1 MKKRISIEVE
11 LEGAVLATDELQAK
25 KDISQDLRSEVM
37 WVLTHSTSVKVLHPL
52 TFNELDVWYE
62 GDKDYEQEEGEEL
75 DMDFYVS
82 VLVDALVPDDT
93 DVDSLEP
100 LLVNLLQDSDVINGD
115 VESVTV
121 TISNEV

>member
-25 KDISQDLRSEVM
+25 KSISQDLRSEVM
-37 WVLTHSTSVKVLHPL
+37 WALTHGTSVEVLHPL
-52 TFNELDVWYE
+52 TFNELDVWYQGIE
-62 GDKDYEQEEGEEL
+62 YHEEGEEL

-93 DVDSLEP
+93 DADSLEP
-100 LLVNLLQDSDVINGD
+100 LLVNILQDSDVINGD
-115 VESVTV
+115 IESVTV
-121 TISNEV
+121 SISK

>member
-1 MKKRISIEVE
+1 
-11 LEGAVLATDELQAK
+11 
-25 KDISQDLRSEVM
+25 
-37 WVLTHSTSVKVLHPL
+37 
-52 TFNELDVWYE
+52 
-62 GDKDYEQEEGEEL
+62 
-75 DMDFYVS
+75 MDFYVS
-82 VLVDALVPDDT
+82 VLVNALVPADT

>member
-1 MKKRISIEVE
+1 MKHISIEVE